1 MFESETENNK
11 KGNLKSEEI
20 NSDESENKKFSK
32 IITDFT
38 IDVLHS
44 FPEFKDNLNEHLQNL
59 INNTDND
66 ELTSTNY
73 LFDYCKQN
81 YPEKFFDILYQKN
94 ELFEKEGVFFLPDID
109 FHFIWQSDISDKTR
123 ETIWK
128 YLQLLLFTLVTDID
142 DTKSFGDTAKL
153 FESINHDEF
162 KTKLEDTIKDMHDL
176 FDSKDVS
183 GNDSENKNMNLP
195 NADEMHEHI
204 TGMLDG
210 KLGQLAREIA
220 EETAEELDLD
230 LNESSDVNDVYEKL
244 FKNPTKLM
252 GLVKNVGSKLDSKIK
267 SGDIKEGE
275 LMEEA
280 TDLMKKM
287 KDMPG
292 MDNIQG
298 MLNKM
303 GMDSNGLKEMMKGM
317 DGNGLQ
323 EMMKGMGGKAMKG
336 KAGQANMNNFTN
348 MMEKSMN
355 DSKRREKILEKLE
368 EKKREEEE
376 KLKQQLARQNDP
388 LLEAARL
395 KATAELEELLDKEET
410 NNKKTTKSTNAKK
423 KKKKN
428 KK

>member
-1 MFESETENNK
+1 MFESENEKNMNET
-11 KGNLKSEEI
+11 KSQEL
-20 NSDESENKKFSK
+20 DNKKFSK

-38 IDVLHS
+38 TDVLHS
-44 FPEFKDNLNEHLQNL
+44 FPEFKDNLNEHLKNL
-59 INNTDND
+59 IQDTDDN

-73 LFDYCKQN
+73 LFNYCKSQ
-81 YPEKFFDILYQKN
+81 YPEKFFDILYQKK

-109 FHFIWQSDISDKTR
+109 FHYIWNSDISDKTR
-123 ETIWK
+123 DTIWK
-128 YLQLLLFTLVTDID
+128 YMQLLLFTLVSDID
-142 DTKSFGDTAKL
+142 DEKSFGDTAKL
-153 FESINHDEF
+153 FEAINNDEF

-183 GNDSENKNMNLP
+183 GNENNNENMNLP
-195 NADEMHEHI
+195 DADEMHEHI

-210 KLGQLAREIA
+210 KLGRLAREIA

-230 LNESSDVNDVYEKL
+230 LSESNDVNDVYEKL

-287 KDMPG
+287 KGMPG

-317 DGNGLQ
+317 
-323 EMMKGMGGKAMKG
+323 GGKAMKG
-336 KAGQANMNNFTN
+336 KAGEMNMNNFAN
-348 MMEKSMN
+348 MMEKNMN
-355 DSKRREKILEKLE
+355 DSKRREKILEQL
-368 EKKREEEE
+368 EKKKRSEEE

-388 LLEAARL
+388 LLEAERL
-395 KATAELEELLDKEET
+395 KATKELEEMLDKEE
-410 NNKKTTKSTNAKK
+410 NVEKKKKTTKKK

-428 KK
+428 

>member
-1 MFESETENNK
+1 MFESENEKNMNET
-11 KGNLKSEEI
+11 KSQEL
-20 NSDESENKKFSK
+20 DNKKFSK

-38 IDVLHS
+38 TDVLHS
-44 FPEFKDNLNEHLQNL
+44 FPEFKDNLNEHLKNL
-59 INNTDND
+59 IQDTDDN

-73 LFDYCKQN
+73 LFNYCKSQ
-81 YPEKFFDILYQKN
+81 YPEKFFDILYQKK

-109 FHFIWQSDISDKTR
+109 FHYIWNSDISDKTR
-123 ETIWK
+123 DTIWK
-128 YLQLLLFTLVTDID
+128 YMQLLLFTLVSDID
-142 DTKSFGDTAKL
+142 DEKSFGDTAKL
-153 FESINHDEF
+153 FEAINNDEF

-183 GNDSENKNMNLP
+183 GNENNNENMNLP
-195 NADEMHEHI
+195 DADEMHEHI

-210 KLGQLAREIA
+210 KLGRLAREIA

-230 LNESSDVNDVYEKL
+230 LSESNDVNDVYEKL

-287 KDMPG
+287 KGMPG

-298 MLNKM
+298 RLNKM

-317 DGNGLQ
+317 
-323 EMMKGMGGKAMKG
+323 GGKAMKG
-336 KAGQANMNNFTN
+336 KAGEMNMNNFAN
-348 MMEKSMN
+348 MMEKNMN
-355 DSKRREKILEKLE
+355 DSKRREKILEQL
-368 EKKREEEE
+368 EKKKRSEEE

-388 LLEAARL
+388 LLEAERL
-395 KATAELEELLDKEET
+395 KATKELEEMLDKEE
-410 NNKKTTKSTNAKK
+410 NVEKKKKTTKKK

-428 KK
+428 

>member
-1 MFESETENNK
+1 MFESENEKNMNET
-11 KGNLKSEEI
+11 
-20 NSDESENKKFSK
+20 NSQESDNKKFSK

-38 IDVLHS
+38 TDVLHS
-44 FPEFKDNLNEHLQNL
+44 FPEFKENLNEHLKNL
-59 INNTDND
+59 IQDTDDN

-73 LFDYCKQN
+73 LFNYFKSQ
-81 YPEKFFDILYQKN
+81 YPENFFDILYQNK

-109 FHFIWQSDISDKTR
+109 FHYIWNSDISDKTR
-123 ETIWK
+123 DTIWK
-128 YLQLLLFTLVTDID
+128 YLQLLLFTLVSDID
-142 DTKSFGDTAKL
+142 DEKSFGDTAKL
-153 FESINHDEF
+153 FEAINNDEF

-183 GNDSENKNMNLP
+183 GNENENENENMNLP
-195 NADEMHEHI
+195 DADEMHEHI

-210 KLGQLAREIA
+210 KLGRLAREIA

-230 LNESSDVNDVYEKL
+230 LSESNDVNDVYEKL

-287 KDMPG
+287 KGMPG

-317 DGNGLQ
+317 
-323 EMMKGMGGKAMKG
+323 GGKAMKG
-336 KAGQANMNNFTN
+336 KAGKMNMNNFAN
-348 MMEKSMN
+348 MMEKNMN
-355 DSKRREKILEKLE
+355 DSKRREKILEQLE
-368 EKKREEEE
+368 NKKRAEEE

-395 KATAELEELLDKEET
+395 KATKELEEMLDKEE
-410 NNKKTTKSTNAKK
+410 NVEKKKKTTKKK

-428 KK
+428 